1 MSTLKGMIF
10 MEKIE
15 KNVSTT
21 LRVSQDV
28 IAAIAKRAALEVEGV
43 CCIVSRKNDIK
54 KIFVKSENDCSGI
67 DIKLGIDVA
76 EITVSIGI
84 VNGVRSVTAAEQ
96 VQAAVK
102 SQVQDLTGVVVSKV
116 NVIVA
121 DVCFDNKD

>member
-1 MSTLKGMIF
+1 
-10 MEKIE
+10 MEKID

-43 CCIVSRKNDIK
+43 CCIVARKNDIK
-54 KIFVKSENDCSGI
+54 KLFVKNDNDCSGI

-84 VNGVRSVTAAEQ
+84 MNGVRSVTAAEQ
-96 VQAAVK
+96 VQTAVK

-121 DVCFDNKD
+121 DVCFDNQD